1 MSAHYTRVKS
11 VSLDVIED
19 RVYHYVKKNPQTS
32 LLDVASHTGLMEFQ
46 VKKAWRNLAKTGE
59 LPSLP
64 YQRTQAK
71 KVIIPQVAGKS
82 PGRPV
87 GMTGAIAA
95 QVLPRECN
103 TIAAFLMK
111 NPGTSV
117 RAIAKHTGLAT
128 WRVYRAR
135 KVMEKIEEVAKPP
148 RWGKGRQHAT
158 YTNFLLT
165 VLAPV

>member
-1 MSAHYTRVKS
+1 MSAHYTRVS
-11 VSLDVIED
+11 APSPDAIED
-19 RVYHYVKKNPQTS
+19 AVYHYVKKNPQTS
-32 LLDVASHTGLMEFQ
+32 LLDAATHTGLMEYQ
-46 VKKAWRNLAKTGE
+46 IKKAWRNLAKTGE
-59 LPSLP
+59 LP
-64 YQRTQAK
+64 RTK
-71 KVIIPQVAGKS
+71 WMGKS

-87 GMTGAIAA
+87 GMTGAIAR
-95 QVLPRECN
+95 QVLPRECD
-103 TIAAFLMK
+103 TIADFLMK

-148 RWGKGRQHAT
+148 RWGKGRQHRT
-158 YTNFLLT
+158 YTNFLLA